1 MPEFIC
7 PICDRAAVRLGAH
20 AIGCESFTD
29 GDGCDSVYVA
39 EFLTLLGLSIR
50 RFVRRAEVEG
60 LVAAV
65 RHETLRH
72 DYHCNNRRS
81 GCGCRGDR
89 AQSALDRLA
98 AMAMEAER

>member
-1 MPEFIC
+1 MGDLRTCPGCGTRHARGEDVEPCGCCMP
-7 PICDRAAVRLGAH
+7 DWW
-20 AIGCESFTD
+20 AID
-29 GDGCDSVYVA
+29 
-39 EFLTLLGLSIR
+39 LGLSIR

-98 AMAMEAER
+98 AMAMEAHGDG

>member
-1 MPEFIC
+1 MADPCIC
-7 PICDRAAVRLGAH
+7 C
-20 AIGCESFTD
+20 GCEMPPEWGSL
-29 GDGCDSVYVA
+29 CDTCEDLAIQA
-39 EFLTLLGLSIR
+39 EGVDSWLVGLGLSIR

-60 LVAAV
+60 LVADV

-98 AMAMEAER
+98 ALALGEGHGDG